1 MNSRNLILN
10 NYIKIHPRI
19 LEYNWE
25 FRKWKTHVVV
35 FFCRKILMEGQTE
48 EEETIAHVYM
58 SDTLWSVNVV
68 FFLQVEGRL

>member
-1 MNSRNLILN
+1 MENTRGS
-10 NYIKIHPRI
+10 Y
-19 LEYNWE
+19 
-25 FRKWKTHVVV
+25 
-35 FFCRKILMEGQTE
+35 FFCRKILMEGQRE